1 MRVIAATT
9 AAVHRRG
16 VLNMARS
23 SSKRQPSV
31 LNWMGSLILYSIPG
45 VNLIFLILS
54 AIFAKS
60 TSKRS
65 FAIAGILLI
74 VLCAVLTFVAFM
86 VFPDFFSKLAEYMR
100 QPVNPARVSEVLP
113 PA

>member
-1 MRVIAATT
+1 
-9 AAVHRRG
+9 
-16 VLNMARS
+16 MARS

-60 TSKRS
+60 TGKRG

-74 VLCAVLTFVAFM
+74 ILFALLTFAAFM
-86 VFPDFFSKLAEYMR
+86 IFPDFFTKLTQTMR
-100 QPVNPARVSEVLP
+100 EAVHPTPVGEIIPLA
-113 PA
+113 